1 MIVFGSTLPASPGF
15 TAVTPTSASVGKTC
29 NPTSRARPTV
39 MVRSVRKRTPDW
51 VLTTLPPAIVFDAV
65 KSTLRN
71 VTVPLA
77 CASSTRLPVVV
88 NVSDTETGT
97 SIRLAGTMPAS
108 GSVVA
113 AFGSARTVREIGGIG
128 SAFGVTLMLADGR

>member
-1 MIVFGSTLPASPGF
+1 M
-15 TAVTPTSASVGKTC
+15 
-29 NPTSRARPTV
+29 
-39 MVRSVRKRTPDW
+39 

-77 CASSTRLPVVV
+77 WASSTRLPVVV
-88 NVSDTETGT
+88 NVSDTDTGT
-97 SIRLAGTMPAS
+97 STRLAGTMPAS

-128 SAFGVTLMLADGR
+128 SAFGVTLMLAEGR